1 MKIIDFKKKGNV
13 VRFYLGKDSL
23 KEWWGDDWDDTP
35 YEYNAG
41 QVYDE
46 YVTGH
51 SDVFFNFDNLV
62 LEPSDGTN
70 DSGYSKQDM
79 NTEVFTRASLIAGTG
94 RDESQFTDET
104 HSDVLFYSA
113 EWQSGNAS
121 ISYFVGAKGGYI
133 YAFMFNG
140 AKAEPLFSDVLSI
153 LDSLTFRETF

>member
-23 KEWWGDDWDDTP
+23 KEWWGDDWDDAP

-41 QVYDE
+41 QVCDE
-46 YVTGH
+46 FVAGH

-79 NTEVFTRASLIAGTG
+79 VDRKVPCLIVVPKELA
-94 RDESQFTDET
+94 DDSWY
-104 HSDVLFYSA
+104 SDFQH
-113 EWQSGNAS
+113 W
-121 ISYFVGAKGGYI
+121 VGAAGIKKYYFGDEI
-133 YAFMFNG
+133 
-140 AKAEPLFSDVLSI
+140 E
-153 LDSLTFRETF
+153 

>member
-23 KEWWGDDWDDTP
+23 KEWWGDDWDDAP

-79 NTEVFTRASLIAGTG
+79 IDRKVPCLIVVPKELAE
-94 RDESQFTDET
+94 DSWY
-104 HSDVLFYSA
+104 SDFQH
-113 EWQSGNAS
+113 W
-121 ISYFVGAKGGYI
+121 VGAAGIKKYYFGDEI
-133 YAFMFNG
+133 
-140 AKAEPLFSDVLSI
+140 E
-153 LDSLTFRETF
+153 